1 MSYCVNCGV
10 ELDASAKKCAL
21 CSTPVINPNN
31 NTSQTN
37 EEKPYSEEL
46 QIPKSVKKR
55 FIAFCVSVTMLI
67 PNIVM
72 FFLNVFFIRDGFWSL
87 YVMSACALVWVI
99 FVLPFFIKKKHPLLL
114 WGFDTVAV
122 AVFAFILMALTGCTP
137 KIVKSV
143 FFVLFAAVLSIGFV
157 LSWLLHKKRHWTSVT
172 AFLLAEVFVVSLLS
186 GVMVSYFTGIY
197 DFFVVGIVISVCAA
211 VLMIFFIYCSRSK
224 HIRAWLNKVFYI

>member
-10 ELDASAKKCAL
+10 ELDASAKRCAL
-21 CSTPVINPNN
+21 CSTPVINPNL
-31 NTSQTN
+31 TSQAVD
-37 EEKPYSEEL
+37 EKPFAEEL
-46 QIPKSVKKR
+46 QIPKSIKKR

-72 FFLNVFFIRDGFWSL
+72 FFLNVFFIRAGFWSL

-99 FVLPFFIKKKHPLLL
+99 FVLPFLIKKKHPLLL

-122 AVFAFILMALTGCTP
+122 TVFTFFILALLGCSP

-143 FFVLFAAVLSIGFV
+143 LFVLFAAALAICFV
-157 LSWLLHKKRHWTSVT
+157 LLWLLHKKRHWTSVT
-172 AFLLAEVFVVSLLS
+172 AFLLAEVFVVSILS
-186 GVMVSYFTGIY
+186 GAMVSFFTGIY
-197 DFFVVGIVISVCAA
+197 DFFVVGTVISVCAA
-211 VLMIFFIYCSRSK
+211 VLMIFFIYCSKSK